1 MDVVLVIEDMWN
13 VSRGS
18 VIGGGSCADVDVDTG
33 GFGDWFSERSSGSGI
48 SNVCFNRIETSSARV
63 VASRTRFVNS

>member
-1 MDVVLVIEDMWN
+1 MMEDMWD

-33 GFGDWFSERSSGSGI
+33 GFSDGLAKEVLI
-48 SNVCFNRIETSSARV
+48 LAYQMSALTGWGNPLHDLVLV
-63 VASRTRFVNS
+63 VLAYQQLNT